1 MFRSKSSRETMR
13 QKAKR
18 TEKERLERIKKK
30 EKNRKRPNTIA
41 FRMSDEEKR
50 LFEDRVAMSGLL
62 KQDFIIQ
69 SLLFSDVQF
78 LGSNIAIKKIEERL
92 NEIEMNIKGVLKK
105 NELDSVLMEELTTII
120 ELMQRKSL

>member
-78 LGSNIAIKKIEERL
+78 LGSNIAIKKIEDRL
-92 NEIEMNIKGVLKK
+92 NEIEMNIKSVLKK

>member
-1 MFRSKSSRETMR
+1 MR

-41 FRMSDEEKR
+41 FRLSDEEKR

-78 LGSNIAIKKIEERL
+78 LGSNITIKKIEERL

>member
-18 TEKERLERIKKK
+18 TEKERLERIKNK
-30 EKNRKRPNTIA
+30 EKNRKRPNTVA

-50 LFEDRVAMSGLL
+50 LFEDRVTMSGLL

-78 LGSNIAIKKIEERL
+78 RGSNITIKRIEERL
-92 NEIEMNIKGVLKK
+92 DAIEMNIKSVLKK
-105 NELDSVLMEELTTII
+105 EELDSVLMEELATII
-120 ELMQRKSL
+120 ELTQRKSL

>member
-1 MFRSKSSRETMR
+1 MFRSKSSRETMH

-18 TEKERLERIKKK
+18 TEKERLEKVKKK
-30 EKNRKRPNTIA
+30 EQNRKRPNTVA

-62 KQDFIIQ
+62 KQDYIIQ
-69 SLLFSDVQF
+69 ALLFADVQF
-78 LGSNIAIKKIEERL
+78 RGSNIAIKKIEERL
-92 NEIEMNIKGVLKK
+92 SEIEMNIKGVMKK
-105 NELDSVLMEELTTII
+105 DLDNVLMEELATII

>member
-30 EKNRKRPNTIA
+30 ERNRKRPNTIA

-78 LGSNIAIKKIEERL
+78 LGSNISIKKIKERL
-92 NEIEMNIKGVLKK
+92 NEIEMNIKSVLKK

>member
-18 TEKERLERIKKK
+18 TEKERLEKVKKK
-30 EKNRKRPNTIA
+30 EQNRKRPNTVA

-62 KQDFIIQ
+62 KQDYIIQ
-69 SLLFSDVQF
+69 ALLFADVQF
-78 LGSNIAIKKIEERL
+78 RGSNIAIKKIEERL
-92 NEIEMNIKGVLKK
+92 SEIEMNIKGVMKK
-105 NELDSVLMEELTTII
+105 DLDNVLMEELATII

>member
-78 LGSNIAIKKIEERL
+78 LGSNIAIRKIEERL
-92 NEIEMNIKGVLKK
+92 NEIEMNIKSVLKK

>member
-41 FRMSDEEKR
+41 FRLSDEEKR

-78 LGSNIAIKKIEERL
+78 LGSNITIKKIEERL

>member
-62 KQDFIIQ
+62 KQNFIIQ

-92 NEIEMNIKGVLKK
+92 NEIEMNIKSVLKK

>member
-13 QKAKR
+13 QIAKR

-41 FRMSDEEKR
+41 FRMSNEEKR

-69 SLLFSDVQF
+69 SLLFSNVQF

-92 NEIEMNIKGVLKK
+92 NEIEMNIKSVLKK
-105 NELDSVLMEELTTII
+105 NELDSVLMEELMTII

>member
-50 LFEDRVAMSGLL
+50 LFEARVAMSGLL

>member
-30 EKNRKRPNTIA
+30 ERNRKRPNTIA

-69 SLLFSDVQF
+69 SLLFSEVQF

>member
-1 MFRSKSSRETMR
+1 MR

-18 TEKERLERIKKK
+18 TEKERLERIKNK
-30 EKNRKRPNTIA
+30 EKNRKRPNTVA

-50 LFEDRVAMSGLL
+50 LFEDRVTMSGLL

-78 LGSNIAIKKIEERL
+78 RGSNITIKRIEERL
-92 NEIEMNIKGVLKK
+92 DANRFMYNNLCRRVAAILIHKEIYSPGNYFL
-105 NELDSVLMEELTTII
+105 
-120 ELMQRKSL
+120 

>member
-30 EKNRKRPNTIA
+30 ERNRKRPNTIA

-69 SLLFSDVQF
+69 SLLFSEVQF

-92 NEIEMNIKGVLKK
+92 NEIEMNIKSVLKK

>member
-18 TEKERLERIKKK
+18 TEKDRLERIKKK

-69 SLLFSDVQF
+69 SLLFSEVQF

>member
-13 QKAKR
+13 QKAKKA
-18 TEKERLERIKKK
+18 EMGRLEKVKQK
-30 EKNRKRPNTIA
+30 EQNRKRPNTIA
-41 FRMSDEEKR
+41 FRMSNEEKR
-50 LFEDRVAMSGLL
+50 LFEDRVAMSGLV
-62 KQDFIIQ
+62 KQDYIIQ

-92 NEIEMNIKGVLKK
+92 NEIEMNIKSVMKK
-105 NELDSVLMEELTTII
+105 NDLDSVLMEELRTII

>member
-13 QKAKR
+13 QKAKKA
-18 TEKERLERIKKK
+18 EMGRLEKVKQK
-30 EKNRKRPNTIA
+30 EQNRKRPNTIA
-41 FRMSDEEKR
+41 FRMSNEEKR
-50 LFEDRVAMSGLL
+50 LFENRVAMSGLI
-62 KQDFIIQ
+62 KQDYIIQ

-92 NEIEMNIKGVLKK
+92 NEIELNIKSVMKK
-105 NELDSVLMEELTTII
+105 NDLDSVLMEELRTII

>member
-78 LGSNIAIKKIEERL
+78 LGSNIAIKKIEERI
-92 NEIEMNIKGVLKK
+92 NEIEMNIKSVLKK

>member
-18 TEKERLERIKKK
+18 TEKERLERIKNK
-30 EKNRKRPNTIA
+30 EKNRKRPNTVA

-50 LFEDRVAMSGLL
+50 LFEDRVTMSGLL

-78 LGSNIAIKKIEERL
+78 RGSNIAIKRIEERL
-92 NEIEMNIKGVLKK
+92 DAIEMNIKSVLKK
-105 NELDSVLMEELTTII
+105 EELDSVLMEELATII
-120 ELMQRKSL
+120 ELTQRKSL

>member
-13 QKAKR
+13 QKAKC
-18 TEKERLERIKKK
+18 TEKERLDKIKKK
-30 EKNRKRPNTIA
+30 EKNRKRPNTVA

-50 LFEDRVAMSGLL
+50 LFEDRAAMSWLL
-62 KQDFIIQ
+62 KRDFIIQ

-78 LGSNIAIKKIEERL
+78 RGSNISIKRIEERL
-92 NEIEMNIKGVLKK
+92 DAIEMNIKSVLKK
-105 NELDSVLMEELTTII
+105 EELDSVLMEELATII

>member
-30 EKNRKRPNTIA
+30 ERNRKRPNTIA

-92 NEIEMNIKGVLKK
+92 NEIEMNIKSVLKK

>member
-41 FRMSDEEKR
+41 FRLSDEEKR

-92 NEIEMNIKGVLKK
+92 NEIEMNIKSVLKK

>member
-13 QKAKR
+13 QIAKR
-18 TEKERLERIKKK
+18 TEMERLERVKKK

-41 FRMSDEEKR
+41 FRMSNEEKR

-69 SLLFSDVQF
+69 SLLFSNVQF

-92 NEIEMNIKGVLKK
+92 NEIEMNIKSILKK
-105 NELDSVLMEELTTII
+105 NELDSVLTEELITII